1 MLTTDTSKVPEIQEN
16 DETSVLLKEIAE
28 RLPVYGGSAGPLYQ
42 RLSKAIRSMI
52 ETGVLR
58 GEQALPSERDLVK
71 ATGLSRIT
79 VRNAM
84 NDLAREGLI
93 SKRHGA
99 GTYVSRYIDQP
110 LSVLLGFTADMA
122 RRGAESSSIVLGKT
136 SGLPTPDEILKLGLS
151 PTEQVFRLSR
161 VRLSN
166 GEPLA
171 VEHAVVPLS
180 AVNPDTM
187 GESLYEALRER
198 NNFPVRALQRLRAG
212 VADAHEAK
220 LLGVEPGSPV
230 LHIERR
236 SFFAN
241 GRPIEVT
248 NSAYRGDRY
257 DFIAELK
264 VER

>member
-1 MLTTDTSKVPEIQEN
+1 MSTADMEGER
-16 DETSVLLKEIAE
+16 ETEESSALLKEIVE
-28 RLPVYGGSAGPLYQ
+28 RLPIYGGSAGPLYQ
-42 RLSKAIRSMI
+42 RLSKAIRSLI
-52 ETGVLR
+52 ETGELR
-58 GEQALPSERDLVK
+58 GAQALPSERDLVK

-84 NDLAREGLI
+84 EDLAREGLV

-99 GTYVSRYIDQP
+99 GTYVSHHINQP

-122 RRGAESSSIVLGKT
+122 RRGAQSASILLEKT

-161 VRLSN
+161 VRLAN

-180 AVNPDTM
+180 AIDPEKV
-187 GESLYEALRER
+187 GESLYEAMRATG
-198 NNFPVRALQRLRAG
+198 NMPVRALQRLRAA
-212 VADAHEAK
+212 VADAREAK
-220 LLGVEPGSPV
+220 LLGVKAGSPI

-264 VER
+264 VEQ